1 MAGNFSMLSKFRK
14 PLIQI
19 GILSAVLNILA
30 LGGSFF
36 MLMVYDEV
44 MPSRSVPTLIA
55 LLVMIVVVYLFQAL
69 LDVIRARS
77 IFQIGAL
84 FEKDLSLSVFHVVV
98 RHELRVGSLRD
109 PMQPV
114 RDGDQ
119 LRAFLSGPGPFGLM
133 DLPWVFLFL
142 GMLFIFHVYLGLL
155 ATVGAAI
162 LIALTV
168 AANKMTRGPTAA
180 ASSAASARHGLAAA
194 SRRNAEVLY
203 AMGMER
209 RAMAGWTAATERSLA
224 ANDRLAMVSGG
235 LGSVS
240 KTFRVLLQSLML
252 ATGAALVISDKA
264 TGGVMIASSIL
275 SSRALAPVELV
286 IANWGGFLAA
296 RQAWARLDALIRQLP
311 EDPPVLDLPPP
322 AKTLKVENLS
332 AGPPGARRLTIN
344 DVSFEL
350 QSGDVLGVI
359 GPSGSG
365 KSSLV
370 RAMVG
375 IWAPLRGA
383 VRLDGA
389 ALDQWSPERIGS
401 HIGYIPQD
409 VELFDGTISQNIARF
424 EPTPDS
430 TDILA
435 AAEAARVHD
444 LIVRLPNGYETGL
457 GPEGSSLSA
466 GQRQRIALARALYR
480 DPFLIL
486 LDEPNSNLD
495 TEGEQALHAAITAA
509 AKRGAIVVLVAHRPS
524 ALAVTNKILYLANGK
539 ARAFGARDRV
549 LEQLK
554 LVPPKGGPASDPQQS
569 PGSARDVS

>member
-1 MAGNFSMLSKFRK
+1 MRGDVSLISRFRT
-14 PLIQI
+14 PLVQI

-55 LLVMIVVVYLFQAL
+55 LLVMITLVYLFQAF

-98 RHELRVGSLRD
+98 RHELRMGSLRD

-114 RDGDQ
+114 RDCDQ
-119 LRAFLSGPGPFGLM
+119 LRTFLSGPGPFGLM
-133 DLPWVFLFL
+133 DLPWVVLFL
-142 GMLFIFHVYLGLL
+142 AMLFIFHVYLGLL
-155 ATVGAAI
+155 ATAGAAI

-168 AANKMTRGPTAA
+168 VANKMTRAPTTAA
-180 ASSAASARHGLAAA
+180 SAAASARHGLAAA

-203 AMGMER
+203 AMGMEQ
-209 RAMAGWTAATERSLA
+209 RAMTGWTAATERTLA
-224 ANDRLAMVSGG
+224 ANDRLSMVSGG

-275 SSRALAPVELV
+275 SSRALAPVEQV
-286 IANWGGFLAA
+286 IANWSGFLAA

-311 EDPPVLDLPPP
+311 ADPPVLDLPPP
-322 AKTLKVENLS
+322 TKSLKVEMLS
-332 AGPPGARRLTIN
+332 AGPPGSRRLTVS

-350 QSGDVLGVI
+350 QAGDVLGMI

-370 RAMVG
+370 RALLG
-375 IWAPLRGA
+375 IWSPLRGA

-389 ALDQWSPERIGS
+389 ALDQWAPERIGA

-424 EPTPDS
+424 EPDADPVNV
-430 TDILA
+430 LA

-444 LIVRLPNGYETGL
+444 LIIRLPNGYETVL
-457 GPEGSSLSA
+457 GPEGNNLSA
-466 GQRQRIALARALYR
+466 GQRQRVALARALYR

-495 TEGEQALHAAITAA
+495 SEGEQALLAAIAA
-509 AKRGAIVVLVAHRPS
+509 AAQRGAIVILVAHRPS
-524 ALAVTNKILYLANGK
+524 ALAVTNKVLYLSNGK
-539 ARAFGARDRV
+539 ARAFGGRDQV

-554 LVPPKGGPASDPQQS
+554 LAPPREGAAAPGPQ
-569 PGSARDVS
+569 R